1 MVFLSLLR
9 REESFIIRPDPAS
22 RIREA
27 YNQYTIRMPKFLVA
41 DLAGTRP
48 SPQPLAPTPGDPGKK
63 RAVDAAGPFCA
74 SDWPT
79 ARRQPFAE
87 TDSLRACYRTAV
99 RTLRASSGYKVVVLP
114 RRILPATDLRQALER
129 DIWRCRGAIQAEK
142 LAEQS
147 TAADARPRYA
157 ARRTGSLRLLVRL
170 CQCIKI
176 SLAGKFHLRT
186 LLPGKERGG

>member
-1 MVFLSLLR
+1 MLR
-9 REESFIIRPDPAS
+9 IS
-22 RIREA
+22 RG
-27 YNQYTIRMPKFLVA
+27 P
-41 DLAGTRP
+41 GP
-48 SPQPLAPTPGDPGKK
+48 SPTPLAPTPGDPGKK

-87 TDSLRACYRTAV
+87 TDSLRARYRTAV

-147 TAADARPRYA
+147 TAADARRTVL
-157 ARRTGSLRLLVRL
+157 ARRCSSWALSARVGRL
-170 CQCIKI
+170 
-176 SLAGKFHLRT
+176 SRT
-186 LLPGKERGG
+186 LSRRASHNKLLLTRRSESRYF